1 MFGFRIAAVF
11 GILTASTL
19 IGDRV
24 GHCTHGVGCGPHGI
38 AETTFK
44 TTFAHAAPQRRLPG
58 RVASLP

>member
-44 TTFAHAAPQRRLPG
+44 TTFAHAAPQKEVTR
-58 RVASLP
+58 